1 MPSVAIFIRLWRIS
15 FPGPA
20 HSEEISSKLA
30 QIWNPSCLAG
40 EMVRLARVVHPI
52 LLESEEGL
60 TQGGQR
66 MAQGMTEER
75 KSAVILI
82 AEDDREMRSL
92 LCDELYDL
100 GLSIREAVDGDEALR
115 SVLDTR
121 PTLIISDLRMPAG
134 GLDYISRLRTFAPGV
149 PIVLLTSFGDS
160 QTKANALALGV
171 EAYFDK
177 PVRLSE
183 LKGAVRRLLGQ
194 ALDGEIN

>member
-1 MPSVAIFIRLWRIS
+1 MA
-15 FPGPA
+15 
-20 HSEEISSKLA
+20 
-30 QIWNPSCLAG
+30 
-40 EMVRLARVVHPI
+40 
-52 LLESEEGL
+52 
-60 TQGGQR
+60 QR
-66 MAQGMTEER
+66 MPQDR
-75 KSAVILI
+75 KPAVILI

-100 GLSIREAVDGDEALR
+100 GVSIREAADGDEALR

-121 PTLIISDLRMPAG
+121 PTLILTDLRMPAG

-160 QTKANALALGV
+160 KTKADALAIGV

-183 LKGAVRRLLGQ
+183 LKGAVQRLLGT
-194 ALDGEIN
+194 ALDGEVDGDI